1 MRKIWRYKLFQWIVF
16 ILIVLSLGTATRRW
30 DTLQFLFENGN
41 LAIENE
47 VVQHLIKDIKIVK
60 IVVITLWGLVF
71 GLYTNFIYSIFI
83 YSINKEIPKETTR

>member
-16 ILIVLSLGTATRRW
+16 ILIVLSLGTATRRL

-71 GLYTNFIYSIFI
+71 GLYTNFIYSI
-83 YSINKEIPKETTR
+83 NKEVPKETTT

>member
-16 ILIVLSLGTATRRW
+16 ILIVLSLGTATRRL

-71 GLYTNFIYSIFI
+71 GLYTNFIYSI
-83 YSINKEIPKETTR
+83 NKEIPKETTT

>member
-16 ILIVLSLGTATRRW
+16 ILIVLSLGTATRRL

-71 GLYTNFIYSIFI
+71 GLYTNFIYSI
-83 YSINKEIPKETTR
+83 NKDIPKETTT

>member
-16 ILIVLSLGTATRRW
+16 ILIVLSLGTATRRL

-71 GLYTNFIYSIFI
+71 GLYINFI
-83 YSINKEIPKETTR
+83 YSINKEILKETTT

>member
-16 ILIVLSLGTATRRW
+16 ILIVLSLGTATRRL

-47 VVQHLIKDIKIVK
+47 VVQHLIKDIKSVK

-71 GLYTNFIYSIFI
+71 GLYINFI
-83 YSINKEIPKETTR
+83 YSINKEIPKETTT

>member
-16 ILIVLSLGTATRRW
+16 ILIVLSLGTATRRL

-60 IVVITLWGLVF
+60 IV
-71 GLYTNFIYSIFI
+71 
-83 YSINKEIPKETTR
+83 EIHGRFQEGTES

>member
-16 ILIVLSLGTATRRW
+16 ILIVLSLGTATRRL

-60 IVVITLWGLVF
+60 IVVITLWGLGF
-71 GLYTNFIYSIFI
+71 GLYLNFI
-83 YSINKEIPKETTR
+83 YSINKEISKETTT

>member
-16 ILIVLSLGTATRRW
+16 ILIVLSLGTATRRL

-71 GLYTNFIYSIFI
+71 GLYTSFI
-83 YSINKEIPKETTR
+83 YSINKEVSKETTT

>member
-71 GLYTNFIYSIFI
+71 GLYTNFIYSI
-83 YSINKEIPKETTR
+83 NKEIPKETTR

>member
-16 ILIVLSLGTATRRW
+16 ILIVLSLGMATRRL

-47 VVQHLIKDIKIVK
+47 VVQYLIKDIKIVK

-71 GLYTNFIYSIFI
+71 GLYTNFIYSI
-83 YSINKEIPKETTR
+83 NKEIPKETTT